1 MKKEC
6 EESKFPNQGNFKGQ
20 VGSFTPQVISNLYTY
35 SETYTCH
42 EHLLTKSMFN
52 KACLLARP
60 LYSLELVL
68 DFMVRNRII
77 FKHNYKKC
85 ISNFKLA

>member
-20 VGSFTPQVISNLYTY
+20 VASFTPQAISNLYTY

-42 EHLLTKSMFN
+42 EHLLTKRMFN
-52 KACLLARP
+52 KACLSARP
-60 LYSLELVL
+60 LYSLGSSKPE
-68 DFMVRNRII
+68 
-77 FKHNYKKC
+77 
-85 ISNFKLA
+85 S